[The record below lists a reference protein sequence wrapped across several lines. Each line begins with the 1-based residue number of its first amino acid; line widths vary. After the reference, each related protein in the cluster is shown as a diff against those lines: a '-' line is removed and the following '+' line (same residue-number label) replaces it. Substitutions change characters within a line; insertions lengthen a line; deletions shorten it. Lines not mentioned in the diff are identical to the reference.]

1 MYGLSVPVSVSLR
14 SFSVSVIS
22 WLWVQGFRSLTL
34 LTEFGPNSG
43 LDDGWALIS
52 LCWIGSF
59 NWAWFCFRSLFCVHE
74 RLGWH
79 CRVWV
84 QTVTVGLSLFPLTDG
99 SGCWIGSRRIVTDLM
114 WQHWGN
120 LAGEAARVDSCGQ
133 DEDGLVQTDTDH
145 WARAGQTGSFF
156 MGSVQLTQNLGLV
169 TFNMSA
175 VTLPEHSQGAQDDKF
190 GTRSPGILLRCDWPV
205 STAVPELLF
214 ITFLTGIFLFLAPLV
229 LSLFI

>member
-1 MYGLSVPVSVSLR
+1 MVSLFQSLSRSR

-120 LAGEAARVDSCGQ
+120 LAGRLPEWTAVDRTRMDWSKQTLTTELGQ
-133 DEDGLVQTDTDH
+133 D
-145 WARAGQTGSFF
+145 R
-156 MGSVQLTQNLGLV
+156 
-169 TFNMSA
+169 
-175 VTLPEHSQGAQDDKF
+175 
-190 GTRSPGILLRCDWPV
+190 R
-205 STAVPELLF
+205 VPSSW
-214 ITFLTGIFLFLAPLV
+214 V
-229 LSLFI
+229 LSSWLRT

>member
-1 MYGLSVPVSVSLR
+1 
-14 SFSVSVIS
+14 
-22 WLWVQGFRSLTL
+22 
-34 LTEFGPNSG
+34 
-43 LDDGWALIS
+43 
-52 LCWIGSF
+52 
-59 NWAWFCFRSLFCVHE
+59 
-74 RLGWH
+74 
-79 CRVWV
+79 
-84 QTVTVGLSLFPLTDG
+84 
-99 SGCWIGSRRIVTDLM
+99 
-114 WQHWGN
+114 
-120 LAGEAARVDSCGQ
+120 
-133 DEDGLVQTDTDH
+133 
-145 WARAGQTGSFF
+145 